1 MSRRQISV
9 AGASGAKHPAVS
21 FERMP
26 VPGVETDLL
35 QWLSPAVR
43 DALAAAA
50 VRRSVGAG
58 GFIFQHGDS
67 GRAMYR
73 VLEGTVRLTLMR
85 TDGHQMIYALFG
97 PGECIAASSL
107 IDNHPLPQTAEALDG
122 VRLQVVSATAFA
134 RLRQEHRE
142 FDNALLHL
150 FARRLRTL
158 SIQVGT
164 ARLADLPSQ
173 IVLRLLELA
182 TGDAHGRLTASVT
195 HSELAMFVGVSR
207 QSIHRVL
214 KGLTTDGLIAL
225 HYGSIELL
233 ELGALKARA
242 EFL

>member
-1 MSRRQISV
+1 MIRR
-9 AGASGAKHPAVS
+9 SGVQGTPAPHQPAFS

-35 QWLSPAVR
+35 QWLTPEVREAV
-43 DALAAAA
+43 AGAGA
-50 VRRSVGAG
+50 RRHVGAG

-73 VLEGTVRLTLMR
+73 VLAGTVRLSLMR

-107 IDNHPLPQTAEALDG
+107 IDNHPLPQTAEALDD
-122 VRLQVVSATAFA
+122 VQLQVVSATAFA
-134 RLRQEHRE
+134 KLRRDHRE

-150 FARRLRTL
+150 LARRLRTL

-164 ARLADLPSQ
+164 ARLADLSSQ

-182 TGDAHGRLTASVT
+182 KRDARGCLVATVT
-195 HSELAMFVGVSR
+195 HSELAMFVSVSR
-207 QSIHRVL
+207 QSVHRVL
-214 KGLTTDGLIAL
+214 KSLVAEELIAL

-233 ELGALKARA
+233 RLDGLKVKAD
-242 EFL
+242 FL